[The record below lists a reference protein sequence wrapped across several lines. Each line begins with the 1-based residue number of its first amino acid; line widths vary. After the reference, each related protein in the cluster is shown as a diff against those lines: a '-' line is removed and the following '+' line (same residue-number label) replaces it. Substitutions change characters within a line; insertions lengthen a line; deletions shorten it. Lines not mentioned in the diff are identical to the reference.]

1 MGSVSA
7 IMTVR
12 DGELYI
18 NEAIDSMLGQSDPPD
33 EIVIVDDGSRDGTVA
48 IIEAYG
54 DPVRLIRL
62 TQEAPRGQGAAL
74 NTALD
79 VIGGEL
85 IAFLDSDDVWPLHKL
100 ELQCGALD
108 QDPALDLVFG
118 HVEEFI
124 SPDLTDDERAEL
136 RVTDGPVPAKLRG
149 SMLIR
154 REAMRRAGPF
164 SSEWKVA
171 EFVDWYSRANDEG
184 LREEML
190 GDVVLRRRLHRTNI
204 GRRRKEARVE
214 YATVMAARLR
224 RRRSQGEP

>member
-1 MGSVSA
+1 MDPVSA

-18 NEAIDSMLGQSDPPD
+18 AEAIDSMLGQSAPPD
-33 EIVIVDDGSRDGTVA
+33 EIVIVDDGSRDSTAA
-48 IIEAYG
+48 IVEAYG

-62 TQEAPRGQGAAL
+62 TQQDPRGQGAAL

-85 IAFLDSDDVWPLHKL
+85 IAFLDSDDLWPLHKL
-100 ELQCGALD
+100 ELQGGALD

-124 SPDLTDDERAEL
+124 SPDLTDEERAEL
-136 RVTDGPVPAKLRG
+136 RATDGPVPAKLRG

-164 SSEWKVA
+164 STEWKVA
-171 EFVDWYSRANDEG
+171 EFVEWYSRVHDDG
-184 LREEML
+184 LQEEML
-190 GDVVLRRRLHRTNI
+190 GNVVLRRRLHRTNI
-204 GRRRKEARVE
+204 GRRLKESRVE
-214 YATVMAARLR
+214 YVSVMAARLR
-224 RRRSQGEP
+224 RRRARGEI